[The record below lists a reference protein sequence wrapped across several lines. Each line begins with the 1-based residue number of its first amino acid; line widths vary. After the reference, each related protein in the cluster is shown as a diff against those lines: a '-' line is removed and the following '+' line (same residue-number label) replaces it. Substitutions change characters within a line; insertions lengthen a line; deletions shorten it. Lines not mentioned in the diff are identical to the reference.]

1 MYGLPKAERL
11 CSRKQIAGLMEEGS
25 VLFHFPFKIFFALQP
40 AVAGEPCCRMTVSV
54 PKRNFKR
61 AVKRNLLK
69 RRIREAFR
77 LNKMIFY
84 TTLQQKNKQAAVFF
98 HYVSPEI
105 LPYDHIEPNMQKA
118 FAKLASMLQDSVD
131 VPAASVG

>member
-1 MYGLPKAERL
+1 MYELPKAERL
-11 CSRKQIAGLMEEGS
+11 CSRKQIAGLMEKGS
-25 VLFHFPFKIFFALQP
+25 VLFHFPFKIFFILQSAIP
-40 AVAGEPCCRMTVSV
+40 KETYCQIAVNV

-77 LNKMIFY
+77 QNKSGFY
-84 TTLQQKNKQAAVFF
+84 TTLQQKNKQVVIFF

-105 LPYDHIEPNMQKA
+105 LSYEHIETNMQNA
-118 FAKLASMLQDSVD
+118 LAKLASLVEGSTDI
-131 VPAASVG
+131 PAGTVG